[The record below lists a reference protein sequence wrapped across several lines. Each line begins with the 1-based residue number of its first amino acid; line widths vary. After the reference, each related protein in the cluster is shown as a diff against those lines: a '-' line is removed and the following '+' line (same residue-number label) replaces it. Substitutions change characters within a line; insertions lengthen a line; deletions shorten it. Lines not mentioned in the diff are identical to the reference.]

1 MIDGRRKPASFALRA
16 SFDGANCRQSRAKN
30 LFYPS
35 RGEKSFEKA
44 WRTPSASSKAKAE
57 AFASRAASFFQLKKR
72 SRPPIFSSNSSLS
85 LSLSPSR
92 RHFKNSL
99 DKPEEEG
106 RERDRAQGDSDL
118 GEDGGGHCRKKG
130 KKGDSFFLTRGLWFP
145 SAVRR
150 KEKSESRPRGRRVRA
165 KKKLSFRQPR
175 TTETPAMIR
184 PFSRLFILSLS
195 LSLSSLLQKEGGKR
209 HKKVLNK
216 KERGGGGEENRL

>member
-72 SRPPIFSSNSSLS
+72 SRPPMFSSKSSLS
-85 LSLSPSR
+85 LSL
-92 RHFKNSL
+92 L
-99 DKPEEEG
+99 
-106 RERDRAQGDSDL
+106 RAGILKTHLTNQ
-118 GEDGGGHCRKKG
+118 RKKAENAIAPRATATWERTAGVIVERRG

>member
-1 MIDGRRKPASFALRA
+1 MGVGIFLLSRGKVPRLIDGRRKPASFALRA

-30 LFYPS
+30 LFYLS

-44 WRTPSASSKAKAE
+44 WGTPSASSKARAE

-92 RHFKNSL
+92 RHFQNSL

-106 RERDRAQGDSDL
+106 RERDRSQGDSDL

-130 KKGDSFFLTRGLWFP
+130 EKRRFVFFDSRSLVPLGGASQRKK
-145 SAVRR
+145 
-150 KEKSESRPRGRRVRA
+150 
-165 KKKLSFRQPR
+165 
-175 TTETPAMIR
+175 
-184 PFSRLFILSLS
+184 
-195 LSLSSLLQKEGGKR
+195 
-209 HKKVLNK
+209 
-216 KERGGGGEENRL
+216 